1 MTILKRPAGAVK
13 ERRRVGRG
21 QGTGNGCT
29 SGRGNKGQ
37 KARSGYGRKIGFE
50 GGQTP
55 LIRRTP
61 KRGFTNGSFERVF
74 QAVNIGALNGYQD
87 GETVDYKALLKAKLV
102 NKKSPHVKLLG
113 GGELKKKLTIVV
125 GRTSKSAREAV
136 EKLGGKVEIAG

>member
-1 MTILKRPAGAVK
+1 MTMLKRPAGAVK

-61 KRGFTNGSFERVF
+61 KRGFTNGPFERVF
-74 QAVNIGALNGYQD
+74 QAVNIGDLNGYQD
-87 GETVDYKALLKAKLV
+87 GETVDYKALLKSKLV

-113 GGELKKKLTIVV
+113 RGELKKKLTIVV
-125 GRTSKSAREAV
+125 GRTSISAREAV